1 MLRVHQLRLSLT
13 QGSNPK
19 QDILIPMCAKRL
31 SIPESRIAKA
41 TVVKRSVDAR
51 DKGDVHFTV
60 TVDVVL
66 HDTNEQAENA
76 IAGKFRP
83 NEVAI
88 VKGDSSDAHHDIF
101 TLPLPPYAAKD
112 TELRPIVVGA
122 GPAGLF
128 CALALAARGARPI
141 LIERG
146 QAVEQ
151 RERDVAAFEAT
162 AKLDTESN
170 VLFGEG
176 GAGAFSD
183 GKLTCGLSN
192 PHIKT
197 ILQTLVTC
205 GAPDEILTAQRPH
218 VGTDEFRQLL
228 GVMRHKLASLGAEIH
243 FGHKLT
249 GITMRNGHVASVQV
263 SHDGTKKDIPTDTV
277 CLAIGHS
284 ARDTYEWLYA
294 LGIPMQQKPFAIGAR
309 IEHQQKML
317 DRAQYGKAA
326 GHHALPPAEYKLSTK
341 TPDGRGVYTF
351 CMCPGGQ
358 VIGAASEEGGIN
370 VNGMSLHA
378 RDGVNANAA
387 VLVGITPEDF
397 GSEHPLAGIHLQ
409 RRIEQAAYRATGSY
423 KAPCQR
429 VADFMVGKETKEF
442 GDVLPTYRPG
452 VTPSNIRV
460 CLPAFI
466 TDNLRYSL
474 PQLAKRMRGFD
485 APDAILTAPET
496 RSSSPVR
503 ILRNEKRES
512 AISGLY
518 PLGEGA
524 GYAGGIISAALD
536 GLMAGMEI

>member
-13 QGSNPK
+13 QGSSPE

-31 SIPESRIAKA
+31 SIPENRIAKA

-60 TVDVVL
+60 TVDVIL
-66 HDTNEQAENA
+66 HDTNEQSENA
-76 IAGKFRP
+76 IAEKFRP

-88 VKGDSSDAHHDIF
+88 VKGGSSDTHHDIF

-151 RERDVAAFEAT
+151 RERDVAAFEAS
-162 AKLDTESN
+162 AKLNTESN

-192 PHIKT
+192 PHIRT

-243 FGHKLT
+243 FEHKLT
-249 GITMRNGHVASVQV
+249 GVTIRNGQVVSAQV
-263 SHDGTKKDIPTDTV
+263 SHDGSKKDIPTDTI

-309 IEHQQKML
+309 IEHQQRML

-358 VIGAASEEGGIN
+358 VIGASSEEGGIN

-429 VADFMVGKETKEF
+429 VADFMVGKETKAF

-503 ILRNEKRES
+503 ILRNERRES
-512 AISGLY
+512 AVSGLY